1 MSAQAASGKALRF
14 DYEKLVSVSV
24 FIFVACG
31 AIGVI
36 EPSPYDFASL
46 VAMPLWFFGG
56 FSIHRSFL
64 VFGFLI
70 LLFNIMGF
78 LALIPYWDN
87 ADSALYQYQSAY
99 LVLTGLFYA
108 LYMGNR
114 TSARVET
121 CLAAYTAGSIVAAIC
136 GILGYFD
143 IAGLGGEVFAHA
155 GRASGAFK
163 DPNVLGSYLVL
174 PIVWLTQ
181 NLMLGRARS
190 VLLTSA
196 ALLVVFLGMF
206 LAFSRGSYGA
216 TVIAMGLMIASVYR
230 ASRDLKMKRRIVI
243 ASAAALAMIVALTA
257 LLLTIP
263 ETRELLRTRAPPP
276 CRITTPAKPG
286 RFGNQ
291 LRSIPMLLD
300 RFMGFGPLRF
310 RLVFNLEPHNSY
322 IGAFANNGWLGGFL
336 FFLLVGVTAWIGLR
350 MMFTPSPAQRQ
361 AQVVVPTLLALFLQG
376 FQIDIDHWRFVFF
389 LLGAVWGLEAQRE
402 RSLAQ
407 EAPRLTPPSPPAAP
421 ASSPPPR
428 KPAAAAPSLRRDS
441 APCGCASP

>member
-1 MSAQAASGKALRF
+1 MSAQAASGEALRF

-230 ASRDLKMKRRIVI
+230 ASGDLKMKRRIVI

-263 ETRELLRTRAPPP
+263 ETRELFELRTAAVQDYDAGE
-276 CRITTPAKPG
+276 TG

-428 KPAAAAPSLRRDS
+428 KPAAAASSPRRDS
-441 APCGCASP
+441 GRYGSVSP

>member
-1 MSAQAASGKALRF
+1 
-14 DYEKLVSVSV
+14 
-24 FIFVACG
+24 
-31 AIGVI
+31 
-36 EPSPYDFASL
+36 
-46 VAMPLWFFGG
+46 
-56 FSIHRSFL
+56 
-64 VFGFLI
+64 
-70 LLFNIMGF
+70 
-78 LALIPYWDN
+78 
-87 ADSALYQYQSAY
+87 
-99 LVLTGLFYA
+99 
-108 LYMGNR
+108 
-114 TSARVET
+114 
-121 CLAAYTAGSIVAAIC
+121 
-136 GILGYFD
+136 
-143 IAGLGGEVFAHA
+143 
-155 GRASGAFK
+155 
-163 DPNVLGSYLVL
+163 
-174 PIVWLTQ
+174 
-181 NLMLGRARS
+181 MLGRARS

-216 TVIAMGLMIASVYR
+216 TVIATGLMIASVYR

-263 ETRELLRTRAPPP
+263 ETRELFELRTAAVQDYDAGE
-276 CRITTPAKPG
+276 TG

-322 IGAFANNGWLGGFL
+322 IGAFANIGWLGGFM

-350 MMFTPSPAQRQ
+350 MMFTSSPAQRQ

-428 KPAAAAPSLRRDS
+428 KPAAAASSPRRDS
-441 APCGCASP
+441 GRYGSVSP